1 MRWIAPLMTTTIASC
16 AMNRKKK
23 LPCAKSSRAWLLWTT
38 LATPA
43 VTMSPANIHTK
54 ACVRNAC
61 ARRASG
67 LTPSAAGEAPV
78 PLPADPPGVV
88 PGAVGLLEYWLG
100 IWFCVIVFPR
110 PPRSRGSPHQAGVAR
125 IPALGQQCH
134 FHVVIDDGLGLF
146 LDLRDHRARVRAEGG
161 RQDHLDLGRLGP
173 QQDLLDERELDDVH
187 PDLGVDDSAQRIED
201 RELGRPAG
209 GVESGIRD

>member
-1 MRWIAPLMTTTIASC
+1 MRWIAPLMTTTIAS
-16 AMNRKKK
+16 
-23 LPCAKSSRAWLLWTT
+23 CAKSSRAWLLWTT

-78 PLPADPPGVV
+78 TRPADPVGVAPGVV
-88 PGAVGLLEYWLG
+88 TGAVGLLEYWLG

-125 IPALGQQCH
+125 IPALGQQRH
-134 FHVVIDDGLGLF
+134 FHVVIDDRLGLF
-146 LDLRDHRARVRAEGG
+146 LDLRDHGARVRAEGG
-161 RQDHLDLGRLGP
+161 RQDHLDLGRIRP
-173 QQDLLDERELDDVH
+173 QQDLLDQRELDDVH
-187 PDLGVDDSAQRIED
+187 PDL
-201 RELGRPAG
+201 
-209 GVESGIRD
+209 